1 MDIEEPSSTQDA
13 PSKEVIVYVE
23 GDLSVGL
30 RFDED
35 QQGIWATAQ
44 DMADVFQTSKQN
56 IGQHIKQIFSDE
68 ELYEGSVVKKFFTT
82 ASDGKKYSTK
92 HYNLDMIISV
102 GFRVNSKK
110 AVKFRQ
116 WSNSVL
122 KTYLE
127 QGYVINE
134 KALRESPDKIN
145 KLAAE
150 IRALRSEEKQV
161 YLKVRECFKL
171 SASEYTPSSQQVK
184 SFYALLQDKFHHAV
198 TGVTGSKLIMDRANH
213 QLENM
218 GLQTLQGK
226 APTLKDATVGKN
238 YLEENELYRM
248 HLLSEQFLL
257 YAESTALAKKQM
269 TMKSLINQLDRL
281 LILNEY
287 DVFTGY
293 TDSLKEEAEKH
304 ARQEHSLY
312 KKRKK
317 LESLGIE
324 YDWDLLAT
332 GEYDEIL
339 EISPKH

>member
-1 MDIEEPSSTQDA
+1 MDIEDPSNN
-13 PSKEVIVYVE
+13 KEVIVYVE
-23 GDLSVGL
+23 GDLSLGL

-35 QQGIWATAQ
+35 QQGVWATTDDVSRLFETTTENVITHLKNIFQ
-44 DMADVFQTSKQN
+44 DGELDEMATTKDFLVVRIEGTRKVKRN
-56 IGQHIKQIFSDE
+56 I
-68 ELYEGSVVKKFFTT
+68 
-82 ASDGKKYSTK
+82 K
-92 HYNLDMIISV
+92 HYNLDAIISI
-102 GFRVNSKK
+102 GYRVNAKK

-116 WSNSVL
+116 WATSVL

-171 SASEYTPSSQQVK
+171 SASDYTPSSQQVK
-184 SFYALLQDKFHHAV
+184 SFYALLQDKFHHAI

-238 YLEENELYRM
+238 YLEENELYKM

-257 YAESTALAKKQM
+257 YAESTALRKKQM
-269 TMKSLINQLDRL
+269 TMQSLANQLDRL

-287 DVFTGY
+287 DVFAGY
-293 TDSLKEEAEKH
+293 TDSLKEEAERH
-304 ARQEHSLY
+304 ARQEHALY

-317 LESLGIE
+317 LEALGIE

-332 GEYDEIL
+332 GEYDEVL
-339 EISPKH
+339 ETSLKH